1 MLTKYGF
8 YIVLGYLAGG
18 MMFGYLIP
26 RLLKGI
32 DVRALSSDGNPGTA
46 NAFFYGGA
54 FCGTLVLVFELMK
67 GFLPVYF
74 AGRTLGQKG
83 IGFALVMAAPVL
95 GHAFPAGRGRK
106 KGGKGIAVSFGV
118 LMGLHPLVS
127 VLWLLIFW
135 YLLYSAVI
143 ILDPHS
149 FRTAVTYL
157 CWLLTSVFL
166 KPGGAVLLGNLL
178 ITGIILNKHRED
190 LRSMEERKIRLGLGK
205 NRG

>member
-8 YIVLGYLAGG
+8 YIVIGYLAGG

-26 RLLKGI
+26 RFLKGI

-54 FCGTLVLVFELMK
+54 FCGTLVLVFELLK

-106 KGGKGIAVSFGV
+106 KEG
-118 LMGLHPLVS
+118 
-127 VLWLLIFW
+127 
-135 YLLYSAVI
+135 
-143 ILDPHS
+143 
-149 FRTAVTYL
+149 
-157 CWLLTSVFL
+157 
-166 KPGGAVLLGNLL
+166 
-178 ITGIILNKHRED
+178 
-190 LRSMEERKIRLGLGK
+190 
-205 NRG
+205 RG

>member
-8 YIVLGYLAGG
+8 YIVIGYLAGG

-26 RLLKGI
+26 RFLKGI

-54 FCGTLVLVFELMK
+54 FCGTLVLVFELLK
-67 GFLPVYF
+67 AFLPVYF

-106 KGGKGIAVSFGV
+106 KEG
-118 LMGLHPLVS
+118 
-127 VLWLLIFW
+127 
-135 YLLYSAVI
+135 
-143 ILDPHS
+143 
-149 FRTAVTYL
+149 
-157 CWLLTSVFL
+157 
-166 KPGGAVLLGNLL
+166 
-178 ITGIILNKHRED
+178 
-190 LRSMEERKIRLGLGK
+190 
-205 NRG
+205 RG